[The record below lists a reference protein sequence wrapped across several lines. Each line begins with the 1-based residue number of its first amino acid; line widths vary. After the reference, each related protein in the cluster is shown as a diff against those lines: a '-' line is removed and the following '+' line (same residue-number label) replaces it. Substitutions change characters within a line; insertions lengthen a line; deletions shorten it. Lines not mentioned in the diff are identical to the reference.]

1 VTPRSTSLQT
11 MDKNEILARFGLVPH
26 VEDLPKIRAL
36 LLTEAV
42 DKNRDS
48 NEPLKTVC
56 IQLFSA
62 GEPSDSLLIQ
72 SQDVLIRCRML
83 H

>member
-1 VTPRSTSLQT
+1 
-11 MDKNEILARFGLVPH
+11 MDENEILARFGLVPH

-36 LLTEAV
+36 LQTEAV

-56 IQLFSA
+56 IQQFSA